1 MTRFSP
7 TERNKGRFGIKCAM
21 RGAKRGPTL
30 SNKLGLTMSEE
41 QAQAEVEENYIVNI
55 KDLLS
60 GGNEK

>member
-1 MTRFSP
+1 
-7 TERNKGRFGIKCAM
+7 M

-30 SNKLGLTMSEE
+30 SKKLGLTMSEE

-55 KDLLS
+55 EDLLS